1 MSDAPK
7 YTNSLI
13 NAQSPYLLQHAHNPV
28 NWMEWSKEAWE
39 KAKNEDKLVLVSIGY
54 ASCHWCH
61 VMEHESFENEDTAAI
76 MNEFFVC
83 IKVDREER
91 PDVDQIYMDAVQLI
105 TGHGGWPLNMFC
117 LPDGKPIH
125 GGTYFPNRDWNQVL
139 FQLNDLYLN
148 RREEALNYGQKLTEG
163 IISMDVLKSNK
174 SALPTKEQLEEVLE
188 KWSKQFDWTHGGN
201 ARTPK
206 FPLPVNF
213 HFLLNAGQLFP
224 DSDAKK
230 MLCLTLDK
238 MAFGGIYDQLQGG
251 FARYSVDAFWKVP
264 HFEKM
269 LYDNGQLISL
279 YAKAAGMY
287 QRDDY
292 AQIARQCISFMDDE
306 WKSQE
311 GLYYSSFDA
320 DSEGEEG
327 TYYIWTWEE
336 LNEIPIESR
345 QLFTEYYTCTEKG
358 NWEHGKNIL
367 HATMSLVDF
376 AKLKGIDTHV
386 AVTAIE
392 QGRAVLLSKR
402 RQRIK
407 PSLDD
412 KCILAWNAL
421 ALEGLSDAA
430 RYLEDDQLVQ
440 KAIDLA
446 SAIEAYSKVD
456 GKYFRIVKNGN
467 ASIPAFLEDLSA
479 LCSAYITLY
488 QCTFDEK
495 WLHLAKDLAEEIIK
509 SFMDDQTGL
518 FYFIAHDAE
527 PLIARKK
534 DLSDD
539 VLPGANS
546 TFALCLMKLHH
557 YFAIPKFQEI
567 AEAMLEEMSEAFLK
581 HSPWYSHW
589 GQAYLLKEFG
599 LYQLCV
605 GGPNAQKDIIE
616 SNLLSIPNIILAAAD
631 KSSELP
637 ILQNRI
643 GEKTHFYLCM
653 DETCFAPKTN
663 LNTALAN
670 KK

>member
-1 MSDAPK
+1 MSDAPNF
-7 YTNSLI
+7 TNSLI
-13 NAQSPYLLQHAHNPV
+13 HAQSPYLLQHAHNPV
-28 NWMEWSKEAWE
+28 NWMEWGKEAWD

-76 MNEFFVC
+76 MNEYFVC

-125 GGTYFPNRDWNQVL
+125 GGTYFPNRDWNQLL

-148 RREEALNYGQKLTEG
+148 RRQEALDYGQKLTEG
-163 IISMDVLKSNK
+163 VVNMDVLKSNK
-174 SALPTKEQLEEVLE
+174 SALPAKEQLNDVLD

-213 HFLLNAGQLFP
+213 NFLLNAGQLFP
-224 DSDAKK
+224 ESEAKK

-251 FARYSVDAFWKVP
+251 FARYSVDAYWKVP

-279 YAKAAGMY
+279 YAKAAGIY
-287 QRDDY
+287 NRNDY
-292 AQIARQCISFMDDE
+292 AAITRQCISFMDDE
-306 WKSQE
+306 WKSPE
-311 GLYYSSFDA
+311 GLYYSSYDA

-327 TYYIWTWEE
+327 TYYVWTWEE
-336 LNEIPIESR
+336 LSALPDTIHH
-345 QLFTEYYTCTEKG
+345 LFTEYYTCTASG

-367 HATMSLVDF
+367 HATMSIHDF
-376 AKLKGIDTHV
+376 SKLKGLDAQMTR
-386 AVTAIE
+386 TAIE
-392 QGRAVLLSKR
+392 QGRAILHAKR
-402 RQRIK
+402 TQRIM
-407 PSLDD
+407 PALDN

-430 RYLEDDQLVQ
+430 RYLNDDQLAQ

-446 SAIEAYSKVD
+446 SAIEAYSKVN
-456 GKYFRIVKNGN
+456 GKYYRIVKNGK

-479 LCSAYITLY
+479 LCSAYISLY
-488 QCTFDEK
+488 QVCFDEK
-495 WLHLAKDLAEEIIK
+495 WLLLAKEIAEEIIQ
-509 SFMDDQTGL
+509 SFMDEETGL
-518 FYFIAHDAE
+518 FYFISHDAE

-557 YFAIPKFQEI
+557 YFAIPNYQEI
-567 AEAMLEEMSEAFLK
+567 AQSMLEEMSEAFLK

-605 GGPNAQKDIIE
+605 GGPDANQAMTD
-616 SNLLSIPNIILAAAD
+616 STLLQIPNIILAAAD
-631 KSSELP
+631 KTSKLP

-643 GEKTHFYLCM
+643 GKETNYYLCM
-653 DETCFAPKTN
+653 DETCFSPEQDIMK
-663 LNTALAN
+663 ALSHR
-670 KK
+670 K

>member
-7 YTNSLI
+7 YTNALI
-13 NAQSPYLLQHAHNPV
+13 HAQSPYLLQHAHNPV
-28 NWMEWSKEAWE
+28 DWMEWGKEAWD
-39 KAKNEDKLVLVSIGY
+39 KAKKEDKLVLVSIGY

-76 MNEFFVC
+76 MNAYFVC

-105 TGHGGWPLNMFC
+105 SGRGGWPLNMFC

-125 GGTYFPNRDWNQVL
+125 GGTYFPNRDWNQML

-148 RREEALNYGQKLTEG
+148 RRQEAIDYGQKLTEG

-174 SALPTKEQLEEVLE
+174 SALPNKEQLKEILD

-213 HFLLNAGQLFP
+213 QFLLNAGEILEHQE
-224 DSDAKK
+224 AKD
-230 MLCLTLDK
+230 MVCLTLDK

-279 YAKAAGMY
+279 YARAAGIY

-292 AQIARQCISFMDDE
+292 AAITRQCISFMDEE
-306 WKSQE
+306 WKSPE
-311 GLYYSSFDA
+311 GLYYSSYDA

-327 TYYIWTWEE
+327 TYYVWTWEE
-336 LNEIPIESR
+336 LQGIPSASFE
-345 QLFTEYYTCTEKG
+345 LLTEYYTCSQDG

-367 HATMSLVDF
+367 HATLSISDF
-376 AKLKGIDTHV
+376 AKLKGLDPK
-386 AVTAIE
+386 AVSNRIE
-392 QGRAVLLSKR
+392 EGRSYLLSKR
-402 RQRIK
+402 RERIK
-407 PSLDD
+407 PALDD

-430 RYLEDDQLVQ
+430 RYLGDVEIGK
-440 KAIDLA
+440 KAESLA
-446 SAIEAYSKVD
+446 LAIEEHALTK
-456 GKYFRIVKNGN
+456 GKYHRIVKNGK

-479 LCSAYITLY
+479 LCSAYISLY
-488 QCTFDEK
+488 QFNFEEK
-495 WLHLAKDLAEEIIK
+495 WLIRAKDIADEIIA
-509 SFMDDQTGL
+509 SFLDEKTGL
-518 FYFIAHDAE
+518 FYFISHHAE

-546 TFALCLMKLHH
+546 SFAICLIKLHH
-557 YFAIPKFQEI
+557 YFAVSEYGER
-567 AEAMLEEMSEAFLK
+567 AHTMLEEMAEAFLK
-581 HSPWYSHW
+581 HSPWYANW
-589 GQAYLLKEFG
+589 GQAFLFKEYG
-599 LYQLCV
+599 LYQLCA
-605 GGPNAQKDIIE
+605 GGPNAQIE
-616 SNLLSIPNIILAAAD
+616 IADPRLLAIPNLILAAAD
-631 KSSELP
+631 KTSSLP

-643 GEKTHFYLCM
+643 EETMKFYLCK
-653 DETCFAPKTN
+653 DETCFAPELDMNK
-663 LNTALAN
+663 ALEN
-670 KK
+670 KS